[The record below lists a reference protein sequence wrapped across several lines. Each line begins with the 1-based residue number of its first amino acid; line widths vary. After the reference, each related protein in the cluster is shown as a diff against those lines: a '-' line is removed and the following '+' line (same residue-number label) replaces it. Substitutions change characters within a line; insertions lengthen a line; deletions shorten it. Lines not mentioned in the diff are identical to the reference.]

1 MNKLKDSELILTS
14 SGRIYHLNLKEEEV
28 SDNIILVGDPE
39 RVKQISQKFDSIEF
53 TIQHREFITHTGT
66 FNKKRITVISTGIGA
81 DNIDIVI
88 NELDA
93 VKNIDFNRR
102 KIKENRKKLNIIRLG
117 TSGSLSKS
125 ISVDDFIVSESV
137 VLFTGKEVNPNNG
150 IKNNVERIID
160 LML

>member
-28 SDNIILVGDPE
+28 SDNIILVGDPQ

-93 VKNIDFNRR
+93 VKILILTEEKLK
-102 KIKENRKKLNIIRLG
+102 KIE
-117 TSGSLSKS
+117 
-125 ISVDDFIVSESV
+125 
-137 VLFTGKEVNPNNG
+137 
-150 IKNNVERIID
+150 KN
-160 LML
+160 